1 MRMKI
6 AAFPFVIL
14 LFAGLCLLEPYQA
27 SLARGTS
34 GSVQFA
40 PPFIINSP
48 ITFPSGI
55 AAGGFNNDGIPD
67 LAVVGQTN
75 EVICVALGKGD
86 GTFGSWICSNTA
98 GDTSTMVVTGKFDGQ
113 NLDAAIDGMRLGN
126 AYAMLG
132 SGDGNFPNYTFL
144 NTNSSLAG
152 GLAVGDFNGDH
163 NEDLAVTDQLGH
175 VYVFLGNGDG
185 TFQSPQSFPTGGTD
199 PTAVMVGDFNGD
211 GKQDL
216 AILNSRS
223 GNTPGSVAVLLG
235 IGNGQFESPRL
246 FQLRPRNL
254 FGFYFPSA
262 IAAGYFNGDT
272 NLDVAVAI
280 GNFSSDRSSY
290 IVVLLGN
297 GDGTFRR
304 GQPVGAGP
312 NPTSIATADFNGDG
326 KTDLVVANQPPGG
339 PKGEISVLLGNGDG
353 TFQHAAHFAVNAD
366 GPVQVI
372 VADFNLD
379 GKPDVATVNEDSST
393 ISILLNT
400 TPFPARK
407 PAAATPP
414 R

>member
-1 MRMKI
+1 VRTKV
-6 AAFPFVIL
+6 AAFPL
-14 LFAGLCLLEPYQA
+14 LLVVLAVLCVLPFHRA
-27 SLARGTS
+27 VLAQNPS
-34 GSVQFA
+34 GGVQFA
-40 PPFIINSP
+40 PAVTINSP

-55 AAGGFNNDGIPD
+55 AAGDFNNDGIPD

-86 GTFGSWICSNTA
+86 GTFGSWLCSNTA
-98 GDTSTMVVTGKFDGQ
+98 GDTSTMVVTGKFDGK
-113 NLDAAIDGMRLGN
+113 NLDAAIDGMRSGN

-132 SGDGNFPNYTFL
+132 SGDGNFPNNTFL
-144 NTNSSLAG
+144 NTNGSFAG

-185 TFQSPQSFPTGGTD
+185 TFQSPQSFPTGGAD
-199 PTAVMVGDFNGD
+199 PTGVLSADFNGD

-235 IGNGQFESPRL
+235 KGNGQFESPRL
-246 FQLRPRNL
+246 FHLRPRNL
-254 FGFYFPSA
+254 FGSYFPAA
-262 IAAGYFNGDT
+262 IAAGYFNGDN

-280 GNFSSDRSSY
+280 GNASSDKSSY

-297 GDGTFRR
+297 GDGTFTR

-353 TFQHAAHFAVNAD
+353 TFQAPAHFPVNAER
-366 GPVQVI
+366 PVQVI

-400 TPFPARK
+400 TPGSASKTPV
-407 PAAATPP
+407 PP